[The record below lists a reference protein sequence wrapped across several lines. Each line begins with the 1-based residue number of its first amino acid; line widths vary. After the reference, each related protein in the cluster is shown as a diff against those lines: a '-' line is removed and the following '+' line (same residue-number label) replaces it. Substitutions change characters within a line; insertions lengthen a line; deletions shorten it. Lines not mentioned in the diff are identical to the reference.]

1 MLVPPPLPLNR
12 NGWHSGL
19 KLFCCPPV
27 SVSRISL
34 AWIAASAL
42 CTSALLGAPALA
54 QSPGAAAAAGKPI
67 SLETMNDLAL
77 AAAVN
82 VCELA
87 VEQKVPVQNAVIS
100 NAKAIT
106 YVVTAVHGSQ
116 IAGSG
121 KLEASQIVNGTI
133 VQIVGRVK
141 QGCYSKINAA
151 DKKFVDEVI
160 TQYTAQMNKA
170 QPKK

>member
-1 MLVPPPLPLNR
+1 MLFPRPT
-12 NGWHSGL
+12 
-19 KLFCCPPV
+19 V
-27 SVSRISL
+27 SVSCFSL
-34 AWIAASAL
+34 ARLAASAL
-42 CTSALLGAPALA
+42 SATAFAGVTAVAGATALLGAPGLA
-54 QSPGAAAAAGKPI
+54 QSSAPAAAAAKPA

-106 YVVTAVHGSQ
+106 YVVTATHGGQ
-116 IAGSG
+116 IAGAG
-121 KLEASQIVNGTI
+121 KLEASQIINGTI

-141 QGCYSKINAA
+141 QGCYPKITTA
-151 DKKFVDEVI
+151 DKKFVDDVI
-160 TQYTAQMNKA
+160 AQFSA
-170 QPKK
+170 QSKQQQK

>member
-1 MLVPPPLPLNR
+1 MPLR
-12 NGWHSGL
+12 
-19 KLFCCPPV
+19 CPPV
-27 SVSRISL
+27 SVSRSSL
-34 AWIAASAL
+34 AWIAASAFGSTAVL
-42 CTSALLGAPALA
+42 GSQLLLGQPAMA
-54 QSPGAAAAAGKPI
+54 QAAAAAAKPA
-67 SLETMNDLAL
+67 SLEVMNDMSL

-106 YVVTAVHGSQ
+106 YVVTTVHGGQ
-116 IAGSG
+116 IAGAG

-141 QGCYSKINAA
+141 QGCYPKITTA
-151 DKKFVDEVI
+151 DKKFVDDVI
-160 TQYTAQMNKA
+160 AQFSAQAGKQ

>member
-1 MLVPPPLPLNR
+1 VTR
-12 NGWHSGL
+12 
-19 KLFCCPPV
+19 F
-27 SVSRISL
+27 SL
-34 AWIAASAL
+34 AWLTASAL
-42 CTSALLGAPALA
+42 GASALLGTTALLGTPALA
-54 QSPGAAAAAGKPI
+54 QSSAPAAKPVT
-67 SLETMNDLAL
+67 LETMNDLAL

-87 VEQKVPVQNAVIS
+87 VEQKLPVQNGVIS

-106 YVVTAVHGSQ
+106 YVVSSVHGSQ
-116 IAGSG
+116 IAGTG
-121 KLEASQIVNGTI
+121 KLDPAQIVNGTI

-141 QGCYSKINAA
+141 QGCYAKITDA

-160 TQYTAQMNKA
+160 AQFTAQVNKQ

>member
-1 MLVPPPLPLNR
+1 
-12 NGWHSGL
+12 
-19 KLFCCPPV
+19 
-27 SVSRISL
+27 
-34 AWIAASAL
+34 
-42 CTSALLGAPALA
+42 
-54 QSPGAAAAAGKPI
+54 
-67 SLETMNDLAL
+67 MNDLAL

-141 QGCYSKINAA
+141 QGCYPKINAA